1 MAYQTLQ
8 QAAHQIDRK
17 KIFVISTA
25 ILTVVTA
32 FWVRK
37 AVKKSKE
44 FDKKGAKKIPM
55 PTGDYF
61 YLGHAPLFENG
72 IVSRVNEWHR
82 QLGPLFRIKMGV
94 QNWVFIGDPRIA
106 HDIFVTRGVVS
117 SGRPYLEYGRNTFSE
132 GHRGIVFMDNTKS
145 WKKNRAIVTNSLSSQ
160 FVDSLHSLINRET
173 ELSVSL
179 LVNDYLK
186 SSDEAICP
194 IDYTRLSSMNL
205 VLCTFFGIPSASS
218 IEDPLFKDMDYVIQ
232 KHVEFAGIIGDKT
245 SYYPI
250 LSSLNFISQ
259 RERKAKSFV
268 YSELRPFYH
277 KLIKRSRENKQ
288 PSLAKTL
295 DSEKESLGLDNNDII
310 VILLDAIVGAVDTIS
325 YAMSFSLATLCH
337 HPEWQRK
344 IAREIDDFV
353 KKNNR
358 MPMYTERQHLPI
370 TLAVMKEMF
379 RYRSSSSLGLAHR
392 ATEDIVYQDYIIPKD
407 TILISNNVTTN
418 HSSSFFKEP
427 EKFNPER
434 FLGDIRSLHSSSNGN
449 INNREVFT
457 FGWGR
462 RICPGIYLSETEI
475 FCWMCHLF
483 YRCTVEPI
491 VSSTGEKV
499 YPDIDSLIE
508 YGGIIAPVPFEV
520 RLVTRSN

>member
-1 MAYQTLQ
+1 MKYLLVQKLVKET
-8 QAAHQIDRK
+8 DRK
-17 KIFVISTA
+17 PFFVLAASIS
-25 ILTVVTA
+25 VVIA
-32 FWVRK
+32 VLWVRD
-37 AVKKSKE
+37 VTKKSKGLNT
-44 FDKKGAKKIPM
+44 KGVKEIPV
-55 PTGDYF
+55 PEGEHF
-61 YLGHAPLFENG
+61 YLGHTHMFVNG
-72 IVSRVNEWHR
+72 ISSQVNKWHK
-82 QLGPLFRIKMGV
+82 QLGPLFLIKMATK
-94 QNWVFIGDPRIA
+94 NWLFIGDPKIA
-106 HDIFVTRGVVS
+106 HDIFVVKGLAS
-117 SGRPYLEYGRNTFSE
+117 SGRPYLRYGRDIYSR
-132 GHRGIVFMDNTKS
+132 GHRGIVFMDNDKV
-145 WKKNRAIVTNSLSSQ
+145 WKKSRSAAGNALSPKFIDSIHNLIDTEVGKAIDLLISEYIKSPEERVCPVT
-160 FVDSLHSLINRET
+160 
-173 ELSVSL
+173 
-179 LVNDYLK
+179 
-186 SSDEAICP
+186 
-194 IDYTRLSSMNL
+194 YTRLSSMNL
-205 VLCTFFGIPSASS
+205 ALSIFFGLPSVSS
-218 IEDPLFKDMDYVIQ
+218 AKAPIFKQLYHIIQ
-232 KHVEFAGIIGDKT
+232 KHVEFVNIVKDQ
-245 SYYPI
+245 SYPFFSF
-250 LSSLNFISQ
+250 LSFFYK
-259 RERKAKSFV
+259 RERQTKHFA
-268 YSELRPFYH
+268 YNELYPFYRT
-277 KLIKRSRENKQ
+277 LIKKGRESTQ
-288 PSLAKTL
+288 PSLTKKL
-295 DSEKESLGLDNNDII
+295 DELRKSADMDEDSMII
-310 VILLDAIVGAVDTIS
+310 ILSDLIVGAVDTIS

-520 RLVTRSN
+520 RLALRRK